1 MMADSMSEKQP
12 LLSSNELSST
22 DFDTIII
29 GAGISGINAAYR
41 TQNNFPSSSYTIL
54 EGRYGI
60 GGTWDFFR
68 YPGIRSDSDL
78 HTFGFPWRPWSE
90 QKVIADGDSIRTY
103 INETAVAEG
112 IDKKVRFGEKV
123 VESAWSSE
131 KQCWTLQVERR
142 AEEGAEKVEKKT
154 YTARFVILATGYY
167 DYEEPLS
174 ADIAGI
180 DNYKGT
186 IVHPQFWP
194 SDLDYKGKD
203 IVIIGSGATAVTLL
217 PSLAEKGAGH
227 VTMLQ
232 RSPSY
237 ILSIPNPTARDSQW
251 LYRLLPTW
259 MYLKIQRWKF
269 ILQAALLFNFCQA
282 FPNAA
287 KKMVRKAT
295 IAQLPK
301 TMPLDP
307 NFNPT

>member
-1 MMADSMSEKQP
+1 MTVSSSEKEP
-12 LLSSNELSST
+12 LISSSPTST

-41 TQNNFPSSSYTIL
+41 THQSFPNSTYTIL
-54 EGRYGI
+54 ESRYGI

-90 QKVIADGDSIRTY
+90 QKVIADGESIREY
-103 INETAVAEG
+103 INDTARIEG
-112 IDKKVRFGEKV
+112 IAEKVRFGEKV
-123 VESAWSSE
+123 VQSEWNSE
-131 KQCWTLQVERR
+131 KQYWTLSVERR
-142 AEEGAEKVEKKT
+142 ADATSEKVEEKT

-167 DYEEPLS
+167 DYEEPLP
-174 ADIAGI
+174 ATITGVED
-180 DNYKGT
+180 YKGT

-194 SDLDYKGKD
+194 QDLDYKGKD
-203 IVIIGSGATAVTLL
+203 VVIIGSGATAVTLL
-217 PSLAEKGAGH
+217 PSLAENGAGH

-237 ILSIPNPTARDSQW
+237 ILALPNPTNRESQW

-269 ILQAALLFNFCQA
+269 IIQAALLFNFCQM

-287 KKMVRKAT
+287 KKVVRNATKAL
-295 IAQLPK
+295 LPK
-301 TMPLDP
+301 NIPLDP
-307 NFNPT
+307 HFEPT